1 MKATCPSCGTKAAHE
16 KSTAVLR
23 VWFRC
28 GHCGHVWR
36 GTLLSLAYEGT
47 PPGSP
52 RGTLEP
58 TEQEPIQS
66 IAPRELLDQ
75 AELDS
80 HLADVE
86 DALDSSVQP
95 KTDPKPAPSEGTAQE
110 PTRAAGAGASESRR
124 DATPGP
130 RRDVT
135 TWLDGAEREIENRPR
150 PQRPVE
156 VSGSTE
162 VDAPPPTSAPSPARR
177 TSVDSWLSGNEAALA
192 DRRPHEADAAPSPA
206 GGQAPPGPSAE
217 PPPAAARQHVETA
230 EMRQDLDQFGA
241 APSPERTE
249 MRQDVAEVTAS
260 PSPRQADERRN
271 VDRVATP
278 PVHQA
283 ARGERSPTP
292 KVTPASTAGGRTS
305 VADSLRRLEVFD
317 AELTHMQQRLDR
329 TDGSYG
335 TVVKRWQPPLP
346 DDQPIRAA
354 TEQDPSD
361 DGPDGS

>member
-1 MKATCPSCGTKAAHE
+1 MKTTCPSCGTKAAHE

-28 GHCGHVWR
+28 VHCGHVWR
-36 GTLLSLAYEGT
+36 GTLLSLAYQGT
-47 PPGSP
+47 PLGIPA
-52 RGTLEP
+52 RTLEP
-58 TEQEPIQS
+58 MEQEPIQS

-95 KTDPKPAPSEGTAQE
+95 KTDPKPAPREGTAQE
-110 PTRAAGAGASESRR
+110 PTRTAGAGASESPR

-135 TWLDGAEREIENRPR
+135 AWLDGVEREIENRPR

-162 VDAPPPTSAPSPARR
+162 I
-177 TSVDSWLSGNEAALA
+177 N
-192 DRRPHEADAAPSPA
+192 APSPA
-206 GGQAPPGPSAE
+206 GGQAPPGPSPE
-217 PPPAAARQHVETA
+217 PPPAAARQHAETA

-241 APSPERTE
+241 APSTERTE

-260 PSPRQADERRN
+260 PSPRQADDGRN

-292 KVTPASTAGGRTS
+292 KVTPASTTGGRTS

>member
-1 MKATCPSCGTKAAHE
+1 M
-16 KSTAVLR
+16 
-23 VWFRC
+23 
-28 GHCGHVWR
+28 
-36 GTLLSLAYEGT
+36 LSLAYEGT

-52 RGTLEP
+52 GGTLEP
-58 TEQEPIQS
+58 KEQAPIQS
-66 IAPRELLDQ
+66 IAPREPLDH

-95 KTDPKPAPSEGTAQE
+95 KTDPKPAPIEGTAQE
-110 PTRAAGAGASESRR
+110 PTRTAGAGASESPR
-124 DATPGP
+124 DTTPGP

-135 TWLDGAEREIENRPR
+135 TWLDGVEREIENRPR

-162 VDAPPPTSAPSPARR
+162 VDAP
-177 TSVDSWLSGNEAALA
+177 
-192 DRRPHEADAAPSPA
+192 SPA

-217 PPPAAARQHVETA
+217 PPPAAARQHAETA
-230 EMRQDLDQFGA
+230 EMQQDLDQFGA

-249 MRQDVAEVTAS
+249 LRQDVAEVTAS
-260 PSPRQADERRN
+260 PSPRQADEGRD

-278 PVHQA
+278 PLHQA

-335 TVVKRWQPPLP
+335 TVVKRWQPTLP
-346 DDQPIRAA
+346 DDEPIRAA

>member
-1 MKATCPSCGTKAAHE
+1 MKATCPSCGTKAVHE

-52 RGTLEP
+52 GGTLEP

-66 IAPRELLDQ
+66 IAPRELLGH

-86 DALDSSVQP
+86 EALDSSVQP
-95 KTDPKPAPSEGTAQE
+95 KTDPKAAPSEGTAQE
-110 PTRAAGAGASESRR
+110 PTRTAGDGASES
-124 DATPGP
+124 
-130 RRDVT
+130 
-135 TWLDGAEREIENRPR
+135 
-150 PQRPVE
+150 
-156 VSGSTE
+156 
-162 VDAPPPTSAPSPARR
+162 PARK
-177 TSVDSWLSGNEAALA
+177 TSVDSWLSGNEAALS
-192 DRRPHEADAAPSPA
+192 DRRPHEADASPGPA
-206 GGQAPPGPSAE
+206 GGQAPPGPSAALT
-217 PPPAAARQHVETA
+217 PAAARQHAETA

-241 APSPERTE
+241 APTPERTE
-249 MRQDVAEVTAS
+249 MRQDVAEATTS
-260 PSPRQADERRN
+260 PSPRQTDKRRN
-271 VDRVATP
+271 VDRVAAP
-278 PVHQA
+278 PAHQA
-283 ARGERSPTP
+283 ARGERSRTP
-292 KVTPASTAGGRTS
+292 QVTPASTTGGRTS
-305 VADSLRRLEVFD
+305 VADSLCRLQVFD

-329 TDGSYG
+329 TNGSYG

-346 DDQPIRAA
+346 DDEPIRAA

>member
-52 RGTLEP
+52 DGTHEP

-66 IAPRELLDQ
+66 IAPREPLDQ

-110 PTRAAGAGASESRR
+110 PTRTAGAGASESPR

-135 TWLDGAEREIENRPR
+135 TWFDGVEREIENRPR

-162 VDAPPPTSAPSPARR
+162 VDAP
-177 TSVDSWLSGNEAALA
+177 
-192 DRRPHEADAAPSPA
+192 SPA

-217 PPPAAARQHVETA
+217 PPPAAARQHAETA

-260 PSPRQADERRN
+260 PSPRQADDGRN
-271 VDRVATP
+271 VERVAAP

-283 ARGERSPTP
+283 ARGERARTP
-292 KVTPASTAGGRTS
+292 QVTPASTTGGRTS

-317 AELTHMQQRLDR
+317 AELTHMRQRLDR

-346 DDQPIRAA
+346 EDKPIGDA
-354 TEQDPSD
+354 TDRDSPD
-361 DGPDGS
+361 DGQDGS

>member
-23 VWFRC
+23 VCFRC

-52 RGTLEP
+52 GRTFEP
-58 TEQEPIQS
+58 KEQELIQS
-66 IAPRELLDQ
+66 IAPREPLGR

-80 HLADVE
+80 QLADVE
-86 DALDSSVQP
+86 DALDSSVHP

-110 PTRAAGAGASESRR
+110 QTRTAGAGSSESPR
-124 DATPGP
+124 DATQGP
-130 RRDVT
+130 RGDVT
-135 TWLDGAEREIENRPR
+135 TWLDGVEREIENRPR

-156 VSGSTE
+156 GSGATA
-162 VDAPPPTSAPSPARR
+162 VD
-177 TSVDSWLSGNEAALA
+177 
-192 DRRPHEADAAPSPA
+192 APSPA

-217 PPPAAARQHVETA
+217 PPPAAARQHAETP

-241 APSPERTE
+241 APIPARTE
-249 MRQDVAEVTAS
+249 IRQDVAEVAAS
-260 PSPRQADERRN
+260 SSPQQADKRPN

-283 ARGERSPTP
+283 ARGERSPIP
-292 KVTPASTAGGRTS
+292 QAAPASATRDRTT
-305 VADSLRRLEVFD
+305 VADALRRLEVFD
-317 AELTHMQQRLDR
+317 AELTHMRQRLDR

-335 TVVKRWQPPLP
+335 TVVKRWQPPLS
-346 DDQPIRAA
+346 DDPPISAA

-361 DGPDGS
+361 DGPGGS